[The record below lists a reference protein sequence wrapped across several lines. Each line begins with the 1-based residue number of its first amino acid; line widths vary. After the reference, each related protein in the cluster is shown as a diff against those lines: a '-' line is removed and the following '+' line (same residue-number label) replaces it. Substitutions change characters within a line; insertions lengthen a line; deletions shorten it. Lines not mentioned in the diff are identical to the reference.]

1 MAPAVP
7 FALLGVVQLVAVA
20 GWVGLGGAAML
31 PRLRRRGT
39 PAVVAGTVAL
49 AAADAAT
56 ALQFG
61 SSSSSVVG
69 WLRLIGLSLV
79 ALGAIGGV
87 GQSLVLRVPAG
98 AAATVVVPLG
108 GPPVAAYAGG
118 VAGVVAAVGAWRR
131 GERPGGD
138 RVLGAALAAGFAL
151 TGIAAAL
158 TDAASTSTTA
168 ALAELSARA
177 AASAAIA
184 VALVVL
190 SRTTLL
196 GKLAG
201 AILVG
206 VVAMAAGAVGLVGTG
221 VANEVQAQQSQRLLQ
236 VAQSEQQTIVQTLG
250 ARTALLA
257 QVVGRCPDPK
267 KTQACVDFLKLFS
280 DQANYFAVLVYPGLT
295 KQVAPAPPQTLP
307 DAALVQLA
315 GSSVVQAAMQKG
327 ATAQTTSGG
336 PVLLTGNPP
345 QLAII
350 EAAPGGTTD
359 ARVKPA
365 FAAVYGVVVGDAFLR
380 AAHQQTGY

>member
-7 FALLGVVQLVAVA
+7 FALLGVVQLVAGA
-20 GWVGLGGAAML
+20 GWVGLGGAALL
-31 PRLRRRGT
+31 PRLRRRIT
-39 PAVVAGTVAL
+39 PVFVAGTVAL

-61 SSSSSVVG
+61 SSSSALVG
-69 WLRLIGLSLV
+69 WLRLVGLILI
-79 ALGAIGGV
+79 ALGATAGV
-87 GQSLVLRVPAG
+87 GQSLVLRLPAG
-98 AAATVVVPLG
+98 AAAGVVVPLG
-108 GPPVAAYAGG
+108 APLLVAYAGG

-131 GERPGGD
+131 GNRSGAD
-138 RVLGAALAAGFAL
+138 RVLGTSLAAGFAL
-151 TGIAAAL
+151 TGVAAAL
-158 TDAASTSTTA
+158 ADSASTSTSA

-184 VALVVL
+184 VALVAI
-190 SRTTLL
+190 SSTTLL
-196 GKLAG
+196 GRLAG
-201 AILVG
+201 AIGVG

-267 KTQACVDFLKLFS
+267 KPQACVDFLKLFS

-307 DAALVQLA
+307 NAALVQLA
-315 GSSVVQAAMQKG
+315 GSSVVQAAIQKG
-327 ATAQTTSGG
+327 APAQTTPGG
-336 PVLLTGNPP
+336 PVLFPGNPP
-345 QLAII
+345 LLAVV
-350 EAAPGGTTD
+350 EAVPGGTTD

-365 FAAVYGVVVGDAFLR
+365 FA
-380 AAHQQTGY
+380 